1 MVTFKKSFM
10 KKIYFCLV
18 VLLTAGNLVSA
29 GSLGT
34 SGAAF
39 LKILPGTRAQA
50 MGGAYTAL
58 ASGINGT
65 CWNPAGI
72 AFSGDKE
79 FSAMYMEWISGIRY
93 SFLGYAHPVGD
104 DMAFGISGIY
114 LSTKVDGRDEIG
126 QRTGDIDFGSFAGTV
141 NCSYL
146 FSEWSSWGVNIKY
159 IKEDIGSDNVKASA
173 YDIGNL
179 YRFLDGKLR
188 FGLSAQNLGS
198 KIGKD
203 NLPLNFKVGIAVL
216 PWKDKFTFAF
226 DANFPN
232 DNKEHFN
239 AGMEYRPIE
248 LIALRCGYPSSFG
261 VGIIHG
267 SEYTTGSIDLAC
279 LPYGDLGNVY
289 NVSYTIRF

>member
-1 MVTFKKSFM
+1 M
-10 KKIYFCLV
+10 KRAYFCLLFLV
-18 VLLTAGNLVSA
+18 VNSAVFA
-29 GSLGT
+29 GSIGT

-39 LKILPGTRAQA
+39 LKVLPGVRAQA

-58 ASGINGT
+58 ASGISGIH
-65 CWNPAGI
+65 WNPAGL
-72 AFSGDKE
+72 AFSADKE
-79 FSAMYMEWISGIRY
+79 FSAMYMKWISDIRY
-93 SFLGYAHPVGD
+93 SFLGYTHPVGED
-104 DMAFGISGIY
+104 VSFGISGIY

-126 QRTGDIDFGSFAGTV
+126 QKTGDIDFGSFAGTV

-159 IKEDIGSDNVKASA
+159 IKEDIGSDKIKASA

-203 NLPLNFKVGIAVL
+203 NLPLNFKVGAAVL
-216 PWKDKFTFAF
+216 PWEDKFTFAF

-239 AGMEYRPIE
+239 VGIEYQPVE
-248 LIALRCGYPSSFG
+248 LIAMRCGYPSSFG
-261 VGIIHG
+261 IGIIHKG
-267 SEYTTGSIDLAC
+267 EYTAGSIDIAY
-279 LPYGDLGNVY
+279 LPYGDLGDVY
-289 NVSYTIRF
+289 KVSYTIRF